1 MGLMIGLYDQRV
13 AMEWV
18 RDNISHFGGDGSNVT
33 IFGESAG
40 GASVHAHIIAGKSV
54 FARGIMQSGALAD
67 ALGVATVSGIRSQ
80 GDFDSLVKIFGL
92 ENKDDQG
99 KVDGLRQIST
109 EKILEAISI
118 ISGYS
123 TRK

>member
-1 MGLMIGLYDQRV
+1 MVGLWDQRV

-18 RDNISHFGGDGSNVT
+18 RDNISHFGGDGSNIT

-40 GASVHAHIIAGKSV
+40 SASVHAHVIAGKDV
-54 FARGIMQSGALAD
+54 FSRAIMQSGALAD
-67 ALGVATVSGIRSQ
+67 ALGVDTVSGIRSQ

-92 ENKDDQG
+92 EDKDDQG

-118 ISGYS
+118 LSGYS
-123 TRK
+123 LLI